1 MILYL
6 KHLLARISQKKT
18 VIANSNKI
26 ICQIINTTE
35 DSLTVKIF
43 SPKHNA

>member
-6 KHLLARISQKKT
+6 KHQIAMISQKKI

-26 ICQIINTTE
+26 IYQIINTTE
-35 DSLTVKIF
+35 DSLTVQIF
-43 SPKHNA
+43 SQKQHR